1 MASLLQS
8 METLLYKLSFLLVPA
23 ALSVILVAASVSAQ
37 TFTIAVTVN
46 DQPISEWDVGQR
58 VKFYQATGGGRE
70 NVEKLRKRALDEL
83 VEEQLISQ
91 EARRL
96 GLSVE
101 ETRVVAAIEQRL
113 KPLKR
118 NYAQFKQYLSSRK
131 VDISTLE
138 NQVRWQLAWSTVVGQ
153 TFRNQVSISETDI
166 SEAAEEVASKSENS
180 AEELFIL
187 QKIHL
192 EVPEGSDDLTIVRRM
207 KEAEEIRKFFVDC
220 KRNKSALKH
229 FDAVSIEDLP
239 RTKTDSL
246 EEPTRSLVLQA
257 KEGEMTPPNLTP
269 DGIEMIAVCKRQTGG
284 GSRQVAER
292 QLLRQELGMLA
303 SRHLRDLRQDAVVDY
318 R

>member
-229 FDAVSIEDLP
+229 FDAVSIEDPKL
-239 RTKTDSL
+239 S
-246 EEPTRSLVLQA
+246 
-257 KEGEMTPPNLTP
+257 
-269 DGIEMIAVCKRQTGG
+269 
-284 GSRQVAER
+284 
-292 QLLRQELGMLA
+292 
-303 SRHLRDLRQDAVVDY
+303 
-318 R
+318 